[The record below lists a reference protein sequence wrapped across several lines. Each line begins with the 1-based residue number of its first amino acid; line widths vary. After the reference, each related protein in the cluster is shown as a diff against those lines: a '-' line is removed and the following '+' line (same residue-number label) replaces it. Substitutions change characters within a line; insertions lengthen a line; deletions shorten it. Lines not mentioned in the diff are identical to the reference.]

1 MKESEMSFERSL
13 LYPSL
18 HTNDPIV
25 NRAYRIALG
34 DMMGNIQP
42 FKDGL
47 LEAPQPVILAGLD
60 YDTPWTRDAAIN
72 VWNGVGL
79 LWPEVARDTLLS
91 VLERKDD
98 R

>member
-1 MKESEMSFERSL
+1 MSAERQL
-13 LYPSL
+13 LYPSV
-18 HTNDPIV
+18 HTNDSTV

-34 DMMGNIQP
+34 DLMGNIQP

-47 LEAPQPVILAGLD
+47 LEEPGPVMLAGLD

-79 LWPEVARDTLLS
+79 LWPNVARNTFCA
-91 VLERKDD
+91 
-98 R
+98 